1 MEPRARVSVWPGRR
15 RVPGIVAPYSWEA
28 RGAECLPR
36 DVLRRSS
43 SATGPCGRY
52 HGAPMSVP
60 SNRVRHHGSTPPR
73 KQCTPGAS
81 TGVRGVY
88 RATRPIPG
96 RIFGAAAVH
105 HGEIRAPGE
114 IRCQSLMPLVRSAYR
129 SGYSPDNRNNK
140 LGFRVA
146 RAQRVRWTLCR
157 TEPIAHRVPAPRRRA
172 NTRFRPSGAGSE
184 PRRLR
189 AAFPFR
195 FQAGGGGLAGFAGSV
210 YIQVAFPR

>member
-1 MEPRARVSVWPGRR
+1 LPPTLGEHVKQNVSLATSSDARIRRPVRVTALRRADVCAFEPGSAPRKHAPPKAMYPRR
-15 RVPGIVAPYSWEA
+15 LMGA
-28 RGAECLPR
+28 RGFI
-36 DVLRRSS
+36 
-43 SATGPCGRY
+43 
-52 HGAPMSVP
+52 AP
-60 SNRVRHHGSTPPR
+60 
-73 KQCTPGAS
+73 PGQF
-81 TGVRGVY
+81 
-88 RATRPIPG
+88 RAGFSEQQQQFITVKSG
-96 RIFGAAAVH
+96 
-105 HGEIRAPGE
+105 PGE

-189 AAFPFR
+189 AAFPFW
-195 FQAGGGGLAGFAGSV
+195 FQAGGGSAGFAGSV
-210 YIQVAFPR
+210 DIQVAFPR